1 MSGGEGPLDGGDGG
15 AISGR
20 RQWRTV
26 YFFGFLALRPS
37 KVQSDDVVY
46 FKKITTLKTA
56 ALGD

>member
-26 YFFGFLALRPS
+26 YFFGVLALRPS

-46 FKKITTLKTA
+46 F
-56 ALGD
+56 

>member
-26 YFFGFLALRPS
+26 YFFGVLALRPS

-46 FKKITTLKTA
+46 LKKNNNFKNSSA
-56 ALGD
+56 R